1 MFQNEKKERR
11 AEDVARGERTARPAV
26 QTAAQ
31 TSVPPCCPPGTSPGT
46 GLSGLCGS
54 TWDSMVM
61 TPSLS
66 GPQPSSLCAFTL
78 KMYEWLGSRSS
89 TTTEFWL
96 GLGMVILCTSPRTH
110 REEDVT
116 TGTKSHSFHLNSVSN
131 KLPAKAIQAPS
142 PTTCIPPGTNNG
154 QLRMSCLSKTGLGQT
169 TAS

>member
-1 MFQNEKKERR
+1 MWQ
-11 AEDVARGERTARPAV
+11 GEREQPGQQCRQQHRHQCHPAV
-26 QTAAQ
+26 
-31 TSVPPCCPPGTSPGT
+31 PRTSPGT

-96 GLGMVILCTSPRTH
+96 GLGMVILCTSPGTH
-110 REEDVT
+110 RGCHHQVV
-116 TGTKSHSFHLNSVSN
+116 GTKSHSFHLNSVSN
-131 KLPAKAIQAPS
+131 KLPAKAIHPS
-142 PTTCIPPGTNNG
+142 PTTCITPGTDNG
-154 QLRMSCLSKTGLGQT
+154 QLRMSCLFKKRLGQT